1 VLAAGLAALL
11 VGAVALTI
19 GCVVLTRRNWL
30 HRYPTPAGW
39 TSSSWAYF
47 TAGWASVLL
56 AQVGGLWLWWRAP
69 RNPTGRWLWLAGA
82 SLGVWFVGTYWAS
95 PWGSIL
101 MLAVLVFRPALAMA
115 LLGWPTGRPT
125 RLIRR
130 WIVGIAIVA
139 AVASVLIEL
148 TTAGQLPPHWPA
160 DPLAPFEVAWVG
172 STMLPAWAW
181 AFQFAA
187 AIALAAVAIS
197 RRARL
202 PAGARDLMTPVTIA
216 AVVVAAS
223 DIISAVVVTL
233 AAELLYDTSRGQNT
247 LLGTVN
253 LAQNY
258 AQVGV
263 AAVGIVVAAGRRRR
277 ATTTAPRRLEI
288 DLGRAAPLS
297 CPDEALAHLVGDP
310 TARVLHPQSDG
321 AWLDEAGT
329 PATLGRPGVVDTRIL
344 DGDGTTIAVLQT
356 SQATA
361 ADASLLEMAAASL
374 RTRLHNERAVAHA
387 EARRRQ
393 LTRLQHTLLG
403 QMDHARAQLERDLH
417 DGAQQRLIGLTLAMR
432 LSARNPDLA
441 TRAALREEL
450 LATRQVLVDLVAGEA
465 PIALSGGLAAALRLL
480 SSSSPVAVDLR
491 VSGDLAPDD
500 PLATTAWFVASEGL
514 TNALK
519 HSGADHIAL
528 DASVDPGAV
537 TVRVRDDGCG
547 GATRPRSITSRVQD
561 AGGTIDLTSEPDRG
575 TDLVV
580 RFERPA
586 IGAAS

>member
-1 VLAAGLAALL
+1 
-11 VGAVALTI
+11 
-19 GCVVLTRRNWL
+19 
-30 HRYPTPAGW
+30 
-39 TSSSWAYF
+39 
-47 TAGWASVLL
+47 
-56 AQVGGLWLWWRAP
+56 
-69 RNPTGRWLWLAGA
+69 
-82 SLGVWFVGTYWAS
+82 
-95 PWGSIL
+95 
-101 MLAVLVFRPALAMA
+101 
-115 LLGWPTGRPT
+115 
-125 RLIRR
+125 
-130 WIVGIAIVA
+130 
-139 AVASVLIEL
+139 
-148 TTAGQLPPHWPA
+148 
-160 DPLAPFEVAWVG
+160 
-172 STMLPAWAW
+172 MLPAWAW
-181 AFQFAA
+181 AFQFGA

-197 RRARL
+197 RRAQL
-202 PAGARDLMTPVTIA
+202 PHGARDLMTPVTVA

-223 DIISAVVVTL
+223 DILSAVVVTL
-233 AAELLYDTSRGQNT
+233 AAELLYDTNRGQDT

-263 AAVGIVVAAGRRRR
+263 AAVGILVAAGRRRR
-277 ATTTAPRRLEI
+277 ATATAPRRLEI

-297 CPDEALAHLVGDP
+297 RPDEALAHLVGDP

-321 AWLDEAGT
+321 AWFDEAGN
-329 PATLGRPGVVDTRIL
+329 PATLGRAGVVDTRVL

-356 SQATA
+356 DEATA
-361 ADASLLEMAAASL
+361 ADTSLLEMAAASL

-432 LSARNPDLA
+432 LSAPSPDLA

-480 SSSSPVAVDLR
+480 SSSSPVAVDLQ

-519 HSGADHIAL
+519 HSGADHISL
-528 DASVDPGAV
+528 DASVDLRAV

-547 GATRPRSITSRVQD
+547 GATRPRSITSRVRD
-561 AGGTIDLTSEPDRG
+561 AGGTIDLTSEPDGG

-580 RFERPA
+580 RFERPE